1 MDVERFLSTGLA
13 DPSFGTNGIINL
25 SRLGMINV
33 GAITL
38 DSSGRILVAGS
49 GTVNDVT
56 SLILTRLTTAGA
68 VDTTFGSYG
77 TAVLPLANHSVFA
90 SSIAVESD
98 GSTLIGAQTET
109 DGGFAMNWL
118 LSHVTASGAVDTA
131 FGTNGVAIF
140 PQFTNWPPSSIEPLS
155 GGSFLAGG
163 MLNSTAGIAR
173 FTPTGTLDTTFGS
186 DGVAAVGSG
195 QLELFSAQ
203 VESDGTIVCGGGGTD
218 DAFVSRL
225 LASGATDTSFGTT
238 FGVSSTSLPA
248 SVSES
253 IDGDGSFAIG
263 ADGSGYVVNS
273 STAVPSFYVTKY
285 LDVAPATVTSTPAP
299 SGVGVVSGLVYNDA
313 YASGTYATGDAGLS
327 GRVVYADL
335 NGDDQLDDDEPST
348 LTISSGAYTL
358 ANVPSGSAIIR
369 AVAPATYFN
378 TGSPAGVQ
386 TVTVTTGSATSGVN
400 FGQYQNLTVSGTVY
414 EDADGNGR
422 RSFNDP
428 TPSGVVI
435 YDDVNNNGVLDA
447 GEPFTT
453 TSSDGSYSLPGI
465 PPSTTSATLR
475 LVAPAG
481 YIGENS
487 LSAGFGNF
495 SGGHYNYDWPLTNQ
509 PLLAGAVEAPISGT
523 SNMDFVA
530 GQTVYADLN
539 GNGKLDPG
547 EPFTTTDNTGFF
559 TMPFP
564 GSAAVRLRV
573 LLTGSEAV
581 TSPSAGY
588 ITVYPNSA
596 VVGRVL
602 FTLGNVPTGGTIS
615 GTIYNDAD
623 GNNQYDAGDEP
634 VDGRSVF
641 LDLNG
646 NGTYDTGE
654 PIAETDASGYYQF
667 TDLPVGSYTVVELLP
682 RAALSYSSRTSPASR
697 STPTGVLQSD
707 GR

>member
-1 MDVERFLSTGLA
+1 MVNGIISFLTYRVSALYQGFDNMNLRSAHALRVAARSALSGSPLRSFVTEPLEARRLLSSGTLDTTYGQQGVATITMPGSTLSGSTAAVQPDGKLLVSSQQGSNQNFTFSVTRLNTNGTLDTTFGNGGTATAGFYGENELLDNSHLALQSDGRILLTAVGDGLTGSNSPSQQVDVERFLSTGLA

-299 SGVGVVSGLVYNDA
+299 SGAGVVSGLVYNDA

-335 NGDDQLDDDEPST
+335 NGDGQLDDDEPST

-400 FGQYQNLTVSGTVY
+400 FGQYQYLTVSGTVY

-428 TPSGVVI
+428 TPSGGR
-435 YDDVNNNGVLDA
+435 D
-447 GEPFTT
+447 
-453 TSSDGSYSLPGI
+453 
-465 PPSTTSATLR
+465 LR
-475 LVAPAG
+475 RR
-481 YIGENS
+481 
-487 LSAGFGNF
+487 
-495 SGGHYNYDWPLTNQ
+495 Q
-509 PLLAGAVEAPISGT
+509 
-523 SNMDFVA
+523 
-530 GQTVYADLN
+530 QQ
-539 GNGKLDPG
+539 
-547 EPFTTTDNTGFF
+547 
-559 TMPFP
+559 
-564 GSAAVRLRV
+564 R
-573 LLTGSEAV
+573 
-581 TSPSAGY
+581 
-588 ITVYPNSA
+588 
-596 VVGRVL
+596 
-602 FTLGNVPTGGTIS
+602 
-615 GTIYNDAD
+615 
-623 GNNQYDAGDEP
+623 
-634 VDGRSVF
+634 
-641 LDLNG
+641 
-646 NGTYDTGE
+646 
-654 PIAETDASGYYQF
+654 
-667 TDLPVGSYTVVELLP
+667 
-682 RAALSYSSRTSPASR
+682 RARR
-697 STPTGVLQSD
+697 G
-707 GR
+707 